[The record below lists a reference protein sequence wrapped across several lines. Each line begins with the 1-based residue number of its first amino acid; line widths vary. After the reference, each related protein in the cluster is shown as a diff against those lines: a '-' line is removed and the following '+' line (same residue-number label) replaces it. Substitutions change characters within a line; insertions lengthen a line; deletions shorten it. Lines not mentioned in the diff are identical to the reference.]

1 MSTIL
6 CVDAEPGVVAVVDDV
21 LRSAGHVSIHAP
33 SVERALEALE
43 RNRVE
48 VILADYH
55 LPGRNGDSLV
65 ASLRAHDHGVP
76 IILLGPHR
84 SLEHAI
90 VAAENGALD
99 FITKPLRHES
109 VRIAV
114 QGALEVGR
122 LHRENEEAR
131 REIEELLGMRLLVG
145 ESMAFREVMAAID
158 AVAPT
163 RTTVLLHG
171 EPGTGKSLFA
181 RAVHLRSPR
190 RAGSFVTVH
199 AAALSEGSIEEA
211 LFGAPAGAPM
221 NGSPR
226 TGAFER
232 AHGGTLL
239 IEEISGVPL
248 GLQAKLFHAIE
259 RQELTPPGG
268 AGPVSVDARVIATTN
283 HDLKEEVDAGRFRH
297 DLYSR
302 LNVATIRTPALR
314 ERLEDL
320 PLLVRAFIDHA
331 AHDLA
336 VPPPD
341 FPPETIA
348 YFKQRPWPGNIREL
362 ANMVERAMILR
373 AGDALVMDGSE
384 QVLDLRELE
393 TIAIRRALQRTGGRK
408 AKAAQLLGINER
420 TLRNKLKTDRLKG

>member
-1 MSTIL
+1 M
-6 CVDAEPGVVAVVDDV
+6 EVVDDV
-21 LRSAGHVSIHAP
+21 LRSSGHVSLHAP
-33 SVERALEALE
+33 CVDRALEALE

-48 VILADYH
+48 LILADYQ

-65 ASLRAHDHGVP
+65 ASLRARDRAVP
-76 IILLGPHR
+76 IILLGPHGAIEH
-84 SLEHAI
+84 SL
-90 VAAENGALD
+90 AAARNGALD

-114 QGALEVGR
+114 QSALEVGR

-145 ESMAFREVMAAID
+145 ESMAYRETMAAID
-158 AVAPT
+158 AVGPT

-181 RAVHLRSPR
+181 RAIHMRSPR
-190 RAGSFVTVH
+190 RTGPFVTVH
-199 AAALSEGSIEEA
+199 AAAHSGATIEEA
-211 LFGAPAGAPM
+211 LFGSPDVASG
-221 NGSPR
+221 NGSPPA
-226 TGAFER
+226 GAFER

-248 GLQAKLFHAIE
+248 GLQAKVFHAIE

-268 AGPVSVDARVIATTN
+268 AVPVNVDTRVIATTN

-314 ERLEDL
+314 ERLEDI

-331 AHDLA
+331 AHDLD
-336 VPPPD
+336 VPVPD

-348 YFKQRPWPGNIREL
+348 YFKQRPWPGNVREL

-373 AGDALVMDGSE
+373 AGDLLVMDGSE

-393 TIAIRRALQRTGGRK
+393 TIAIRKALQRTGGKK

>member
-1 MSTIL
+1 
-6 CVDAEPGVVAVVDDV
+6 VDAEPDVVEVVDDV
-21 LRSAGHVSIHAP
+21 LRSAGHVSLHAP
-33 SVERALEALE
+33 CVDRALEALE

-48 VILADYH
+48 LILADYH

-65 ASLRAHDHGVP
+65 ASLRARDRAVP
-76 IILLGPHR
+76 IILLGPHT
-84 SLEHAI
+84 SMEYS
-90 VAAENGALD
+90 VAAARNGALD

-114 QGALEVGR
+114 QSALEVGR

-131 REIEELLGMRLLVG
+131 REIEDLLGLRLLVG
-145 ESMAFREVMAAID
+145 ESTAFRAVTAAID

-163 RTTVLLHG
+163 RTAVLLHG

-181 RAVHLRSPR
+181 RAIHLRSPR
-190 RAGSFVTVH
+190 RAGPFITVH
-199 AAALSEGSIEEA
+199 AAALVDETIEEA
-211 LFGAPAGAPM
+211 LFGRPSGG
-221 NGSPR
+221 NGDGSR
-226 TGAFER
+226 SIGAFER

-248 GLQAKLFHAIE
+248 GLQAKVFHAIE

-268 AGPVSVDARVIATTN
+268 SAPVRVDTRVIATTN

-314 ERLEDL
+314 ERLDDI

-341 FPPETIA
+341 FPPETIV

-373 AGDALVMDGSE
+373 AGDALILDGSE